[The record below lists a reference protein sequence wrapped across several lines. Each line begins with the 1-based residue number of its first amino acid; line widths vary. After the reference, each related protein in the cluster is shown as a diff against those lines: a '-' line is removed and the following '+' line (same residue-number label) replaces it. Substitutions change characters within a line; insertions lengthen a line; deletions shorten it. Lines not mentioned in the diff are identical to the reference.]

1 MFAKNRQLVL
11 TGVFFLDVVLLYASW
26 IAAYELRFDLL
37 PIEAPLG
44 VPRLSAYLWYG
55 AVVVLAALL
64 VLRSL
69 RLYRSQRTARLGA
82 EIVAIAQGM
91 TIVTALAALGSFF
104 LRGELARSVLLL
116 FWFVGTLALW
126 GQRLLIRLAL
136 RALRRQGRNLR
147 HVLIVGTG
155 PLARSVARK
164 MSEHPDFGFA
174 VVGLVAPGIA
184 PGAGPAARDLGDL
197 GGVPVVG
204 TVDDFPGLVDR
215 TGAELVYLA
224 LGRAEWEAEQ
234 ETLDRL
240 SDSTVAVRLVPDL
253 ARAFTLNASI
263 EDFDG
268 TPVVL
273 VTESPE
279 QGWNQVLKRAFDL
292 ACSAI
297 GLVVLLPLLLA
308 LAIWVKVDS
317 PGPVFYAQER
327 VGMNGRRFRML
338 KFRTMRVG
346 SDAGGPQ
353 WTTKDDPRRTHGGTL
368 LRRLSLDE
376 LPQLWNVFV
385 GEMSLVGPRPE
396 QPAFVEQ
403 FRGSIPRYM
412 LRHHMKAGIT
422 GWAQVNGL
430 RGDTPLEQRI
440 EYDLYYIQHWSLFF
454 DIRILARTVARVF
467 RDPTAI

>member
-1 MFAKNRQLVL
+1 MFAKNRQILL
-11 TGVFFLDVVLLYASW
+11 TGVFFLDAALLYAAWVGSYW
-26 IAAYELRFDLL
+26 LRFYLL
-37 PIEAPLG
+37 PVAAPLG

-55 AVVVLAALL
+55 AVVVLIALL
-64 VLRSL
+64 VLRTL
-69 RLYRSQRTARLGA
+69 RLYRSRRTSRLGA
-82 EIVAIAQGM
+82 ELTAIAQGM
-91 TIVTALAALGSFF
+91 TIVMALTALGSFF

-116 FWFVGTLALW
+116 FAVTGTGALW
-126 GQRLLIRLAL
+126 LHRILIRVTL

-155 PLARSVARK
+155 PLALAVAKK
-164 MSEHPDFGFA
+164 MRENPDFGFE
-174 VVGLVAPGIA
+174 VKGLVAPRAEAA
-184 PGAGPAARDLGDL
+184 PD
-197 GGVPVVG
+197 GGEFKVVG
-204 TVDDFPGLVDR
+204 TVADFPALAER

-234 ETLDRL
+234 EALDRL

-253 ARAFTLNASI
+253 ARAFTLNASV

-273 VTESPE
+273 VTESSE

-292 ACSAI
+292 FGAAV
-297 GLVVLLPLLLA
+297 GLVFLSPLLAA
-308 LAIWVKVDS
+308 LAIWVKLDS

-353 WTTKDDPRRTHGGTL
+353 WTVKGDPRRTRGGTI
-368 LRRLSLDE
+368 LRRFSLDE

-440 EYDLYYIQHWSLFF
+440 EYDLHYVQHWSLFF
-454 DIRILARTVARVF
+454 DIRILALTIARVF
-467 RDPTAI
+467 RDPSAI

>member
-11 TGVFFLDVVLLYASW
+11 TGVFFLDAALLYVSW
-26 IAAYELRFDLL
+26 LAAYALRFRLL
-37 PIEAPLG
+37 PLEAPLG
-44 VPRLSAYLWYG
+44 VPPLSAYLWYG
-55 AVVVLAALL
+55 AVVVLAGLL

-69 RLYRSQRTARLGA
+69 RLYRSQRTARLGT

-116 FWFVGTLALW
+116 YWFAGTLALW
-126 GQRLLIRLAL
+126 SERLLIRLAL
-136 RALRRQGRNLR
+136 RGLRRQGRNLR

-164 MSEHPDFGFA
+164 MTENPDFGFA
-174 VVGLVAPGIA
+174 VKGLVAA
-184 PGAGPAARDLGDL
+184 RAGEVAGDA
-197 GGVPVVG
+197 GEKDANVEFPVVG
-204 TVDDFPGLVDR
+204 SVEDFPGLAER

-234 ETLDRL
+234 EALDRL
-240 SDSTVAVRLVPDL
+240 SDSTAAVRLVPDL
-253 ARAFTLNASI
+253 ARAFTLNASV

-279 QGWNQVLKRAFDL
+279 QGWNQVVKRAFDL
-292 ACSAI
+292 VCSAI
-297 GLVVLLPLLLA
+297 GLVVLSPLLLA
-308 LAIWVKVDS
+308 IAIGVKLDS
-317 PGPVFYAQER
+317 AGPVFFAQER

-353 WTTKDDPRRTHGGTL
+353 WTTKEDPRRTRGGAF

-376 LPQLWNVFV
+376 LPQLWNVLV

-396 QPAFVEQ
+396 QPAFVER

-430 RGDTPLEQRI
+430 RGDTPLEERI

>member
-11 TGVFFLDVVLLYASW
+11 TGVFFLDAALLYASW
-26 IAAYELRFDLL
+26 IASYSLRFYVL
-37 PIEAPLG
+37 PLDAPLG
-44 VPRLSAYLWYG
+44 VPRFSAYLWYG

-82 EIVAIAQGM
+82 EIVSIAQGM

-104 LRGELARSVLLL
+104 FRGELARSVLLL
-116 FWFVGTLALW
+116 YWFTGTLALW
-126 GQRLLIRLAL
+126 SERLLIRLAL

-147 HVLIVGTG
+147 HVLVVGTG
-155 PLARSVARK
+155 PLALAVARK
-164 MSEHPDFGFA
+164 MSENPDFGFS
-174 VVGLVAPGIA
+174 VKGLVAPSGAPNGSPGGI
-184 PGAGPAARDLGDL
+184 PI
-197 GGVPVVG
+197 VG
-204 TVDDFPGLVDR
+204 RVDEFPGLVDR

-234 ETLDRL
+234 DALDRL

-253 ARAFTLNASI
+253 ARAFTLNASV

-292 ACSAI
+292 VSSAL
-297 GLVVLLPLLLA
+297 GLIVLSPFLAALA
-308 LAIWVKVDS
+308 LWVKLDS
-317 PGPVFYAQER
+317 PGPIFYTQER

-338 KFRTMRVG
+338 KFRTMQVG

-353 WTTKDDPRRTHGGTL
+353 WTTKGDPRRTRGGAF

-396 QPAFVEQ
+396 QPAFVAQ

-454 DIRILARTVARVF
+454 DIRILARTIARVF

>member
-1 MFAKNRQLVL
+1 MFAKNRQIFLS
-11 TGVFFLDVVLLYASW
+11 GVFFLDAALLYTAW
-26 IAAYELRFDLL
+26 LGAYALRFYVL
-37 PIEAPLG
+37 PIAAPLG
-44 VPRLSAYLWYG
+44 IPRLSAYLWYG

-82 EIVAIAQGM
+82 EIVSIAQGM

-116 FWFVGTLALW
+116 FAVAGTIALC
-126 GQRLLIRLAL
+126 GERLLIRLVL

-155 PLARSVARK
+155 PLAVSVARK
-164 MSEHPDFGFA
+164 MSENPDFGFS
-174 VVGLVAPGIA
+174 VKGLVAPR
-184 PGAGPAARDLGDL
+184 AGGGENRPAEA
-197 GGVPVVG
+197 GGFPVVG
-204 TVDDFPGLVDR
+204 SVADFPGLAISA
-215 TGAELVYLA
+215 GAELVYLA

-234 ETLDRL
+234 EALDHL

-253 ARAFTLNASI
+253 ARAFTINASV

-292 ACSAI
+292 VCSAA
-297 GLVVLLPLLLA
+297 GLVLLSPLFLGLA
-308 LAIWVKVDS
+308 FWVKLDS

-353 WTTKDDPRRTHGGTL
+353 WTTKDDPRRTRGGSL

-376 LPQLWNVFV
+376 LPQLWNVFL

-454 DIRILARTVARVF
+454 DIRILARTVGRVF
-467 RDPTAI
+467 RDPSAI

>member
-1 MFAKNRQLVL
+1 MFAKNRQIFLS
-11 TGVFFLDVVLLYASW
+11 GVFFFDAALLYAAW
-26 IAAYELRFDLL
+26 IGAYALRFYVL
-37 PIEAPLG
+37 PIDAPLG
-44 VPRLSAYLWYG
+44 IPRLSAYLWYG

-82 EIVAIAQGM
+82 EIVSIAQGM

-116 FWFVGTLALW
+116 FAMAGTMALW
-126 GQRLLIRLAL
+126 GERLLIRLVL

-147 HVLIVGTG
+147 HVLVVGTG
-155 PLARSVARK
+155 PLAIAVARK
-164 MSEHPDFGFA
+164 MTENPDFGFS
-174 VVGLVAPGIA
+174 VKGLVSARA
-184 PGAGPAARDLGDL
+184 GAGAHERPAEACGFS
-197 GGVPVVG
+197 VIG
-204 TVDDFPGLVDR
+204 TVADFPGLAV
-215 TGAELVYLA
+215 TAGAELVYLA

-234 ETLDRL
+234 EALDRL

-253 ARAFTLNASI
+253 ARAFTINASV

-279 QGWNQVLKRAFDL
+279 QGWNQVVKRAFDL
-292 ACSAI
+292 VCSAI
-297 GLVVLLPLLLA
+297 GLVVLSPLFLA
-308 LAIWVKVDS
+308 LALWVKNDS

-353 WTTKDDPRRTHGGTL
+353 WTTKDDPRRTPGGSL

-376 LPQLWNVFV
+376 LPQLWNVFL

-440 EYDLYYIQHWSLFF
+440 EYDLYYVQNWSLLF
-454 DIRILARTVARVF
+454 DIRILARTLARVF
-467 RDPTAI
+467 RDPTAS

>member
-11 TGVFFLDVVLLYASW
+11 TGVFFLDATLLYASW
-26 IAAYELRFDLL
+26 IASYSLRFYVL
-37 PIEAPLG
+37 PLEAPLG
-44 VPRLSAYLWYG
+44 VPRFSAYLWYG

-104 LRGELARSVLLL
+104 LRGELARSVLIL

-126 GQRLLIRLAL
+126 SERLLIRLAL

-155 PLARSVARK
+155 PLAQAVARK
-164 MSEHPDFGFA
+164 MSENPDFGFS
-174 VVGLVAPGIA
+174 VTGLVAASGG
-184 PGAGPAARDLGDL
+184 GAT
-197 GGVPVVG
+197 GGGFPVVG
-204 TVDDFPGLVDR
+204 TVDDFPGLVER
-215 TGAELVYLA
+215 SGAELVYLA

-234 ETLDRL
+234 DALDRL

-253 ARAFTLNASI
+253 ARAFTLNASV

-279 QGWNQVLKRAFDL
+279 QGWNQVVKRAFDL
-292 ACSAI
+292 VCSAI
-297 GLVVLLPLLLA
+297 GLVVLSPLLLA
-308 LAIWVKVDS
+308 LAIWVKLDS

-346 SDAGGPQ
+346 SDSGGPQ
-353 WTTKDDPRRTHGGTL
+353 WTTKDDPRRTRGGAL

-403 FRGSIPRYM
+403 VRGSLPRYL

>member
-1 MFAKNRQLVL
+1 MFAKNRQIFL
-11 TGVFFLDVVLLYASW
+11 TAVFFLDAALLYAAW
-26 IAAYELRFDLL
+26 IGAYALRFYVL
-37 PIEAPLG
+37 PVAAPLG
-44 VPRLSAYLWYG
+44 VPPFSAYLWYG
-55 AVVVLAALL
+55 AVVVLIALL
-64 VLRSL
+64 VLRTL
-69 RLYRSQRTARLGA
+69 RLYRSRRTSRLGA
-82 EIVAIAQGM
+82 ELTAIAQGM
-91 TIVTALAALGSFF
+91 TIVMALTALGSFF

-116 FWFVGTLALW
+116 FAVAGTGALW
-126 GQRLLIRLAL
+126 LHRLLIRLSL

-155 PLARSVARK
+155 PLALAVAKK
-164 MSEHPDFGFA
+164 MRDNPDFGFE
-174 VVGLVAPGIA
+174 VKGLVSPRADA
-184 PGAGPAARDLGDL
+184 TAAATGEFA
-197 GGVPVVG
+197 VVG
-204 TVDDFPGLVDR
+204 TVSDFPALAER
-215 TGAELVYLA
+215 AGAELVYLA

-234 ETLDRL
+234 EALDRL

-253 ARAFTLNASI
+253 ARAFTLNASV

-273 VTESPE
+273 VTESSE
-279 QGWNQVLKRAFDL
+279 QGWSQVLKRAFDL
-292 ACSAI
+292 AGSGL
-297 GLVVLLPLLLA
+297 GLVVLSPILVA
-308 LAIWVKVDS
+308 LAIWVKFDS
-317 PGPVFYAQER
+317 PGPVLYAQER

-353 WTTKDDPRRTHGGTL
+353 WTTKGDPRRTRGGTI
-368 LRRLSLDE
+368 LRRFSLDE

-385 GEMSLVGPRPE
+385 GAMSLVGPRPE

-440 EYDLYYIQHWSLFF
+440 EYDLHYIQHWSLFF
-454 DIRILARTVARVF
+454 DLRILALTIARVF

>member
-1 MFAKNRQLVL
+1 VA
-11 TGVFFLDVVLLYASW
+11 
-26 IAAYELRFDLL
+26 
-37 PIEAPLG
+37 APLG
-44 VPRLSAYLWYG
+44 VPPLSAYLWYG
-55 AVVVLAALL
+55 AVVVLISLL
-64 VLRSL
+64 VLRTL
-69 RLYRSQRTARLGA
+69 RLYRSRRTSRLGA
-82 EIVAIAQGM
+82 ELTAIAQGM
-91 TIVTALAALGSFF
+91 TIVMALTALGSFF

-116 FWFVGTLALW
+116 FSVAGTAALW
-126 GQRLLIRLAL
+126 LHRLLIRLSL

-155 PLARSVARK
+155 PLALAVAKK
-164 MSEHPDFGFA
+164 MKENPDFGFE
-174 VVGLVAPGIA
+174 VKGLVSARAGEEASAAGGI
-184 PGAGPAARDLGDL
+184 PVLGS
-197 GGVPVVG
+197 VG
-204 TVDDFPGLVDR
+204 DFPTLAENA
-215 TGAELVYLA
+215 GAELVYLA

-234 ETLDRL
+234 EALDRL

-253 ARAFTLNASI
+253 ARAFTLNASV

-273 VTESPE
+273 VTESSE

-292 ACSAI
+292 LGSML
-297 GLVVLLPLLLA
+297 GLIVLSPLLAA
-308 LAIWVKVDS
+308 LAIWVKLDS
-317 PGPVFYAQER
+317 PGPIFYAQER

-353 WTTKDDPRRTHGGTL
+353 WTTKGDPRRTRGGTI
-368 LRRLSLDE
+368 LRRFSLDE

-440 EYDLYYIQHWSLFF
+440 EYDLHYIQHWSLFF
-454 DIRILARTVARVF
+454 DLRILALTIGRVF

>member
-1 MFAKNRQLVL
+1 MFAKNRQVL
-11 TGVFFLDVVLLYASW
+11 LTAVFFLDAALLYAAW
-26 IAAYELRFDLL
+26 IGAYALRFYVL
-37 PIEAPLG
+37 PFAAPLG
-44 VPRLSAYLWYG
+44 VPPLSSYLWYG
-55 AVVVLAALL
+55 AVVVLVALL
-64 VLRSL
+64 VLRTL
-69 RLYRSQRTARLGA
+69 RLYRSRRTSRLGA
-82 EIVAIAQGM
+82 ELTAIAQGM
-91 TIVTALAALGSFF
+91 AIVMALAALGSFF
-104 LRGELARSVLLL
+104 FRGELARSVLLL
-116 FWFVGTLALW
+116 FAVAGTGVLW
-126 GQRLLIRLAL
+126 LHRILIRLGL

-155 PLARSVARK
+155 PLALAVAKK
-164 MSEHPDFGFA
+164 MRENPDFGFE
-174 VVGLVAPGIA
+174 VKGLVSPR
-184 PGAGPAARDLGDL
+184 PGAAAASPAAAEFAI
-197 GGVPVVG
+197 VG
-204 TVDDFPGLVDR
+204 SVADFPALAEQ

-234 ETLDRL
+234 DALDRL

-253 ARAFTLNASI
+253 ARAFTLNASV

-273 VTESPE
+273 VTESSE
-279 QGWNQVLKRAFDL
+279 QGWNQVLKRSFDL
-292 ACSAI
+292 FGATV
-297 GLVVLLPLLLA
+297 GLIVLSPILVALA
-308 LAIWVKVDS
+308 LWVKLDS

-353 WTTKDDPRRTHGGTL
+353 WTTKGDPRRTRGGTI
-368 LRRLSLDE
+368 LRRFSLDE

-430 RGDTPLEQRI
+430 RGDTPLERRI
-440 EYDLYYIQHWSLFF
+440 EYDLHYVQHWSLFF
-454 DIRILARTVARVF
+454 DIRILALTIGRVF
-467 RDPTAI
+467 RDPSAI

>member
-1 MFAKNRQLVL
+1 MFAKNRQIFLS
-11 TGVFFLDVVLLYASW
+11 GVFFLDAALLYAAW
-26 IAAYELRFDLL
+26 LGAYALRFYVL
-37 PIEAPLG
+37 PLAAPLG
-44 VPRLSAYLWYG
+44 IPRLSAYLWYG
-55 AVVVLAALL
+55 AVVVLMALL

-82 EIVAIAQGM
+82 EIVSIAQGM
-91 TIVTALAALGSFF
+91 TIVTALAGLGSFF
-104 LRGELARSVLLL
+104 LRGELARSVLLIFAL
-116 FWFVGTLALW
+116 GGTIALC
-126 GQRLLIRLAL
+126 GERLLIRLVL

-155 PLARSVARK
+155 PLAAAVARK
-164 MSEHPDFGFA
+164 MTENPDFGFS
-174 VVGLVAPGIA
+174 VKGLVAPRVGGGEHA
-184 PGAGPAARDLGDL
+184 VEAGGF
-197 GGVPVVG
+197 PVIG
-204 TVDDFPGLVDR
+204 TVADFPGLAVAA
-215 TGAELVYLA
+215 GAELVYLA

-234 ETLDRL
+234 EALDRL

-253 ARAFTLNASI
+253 ARAFTINASV

-279 QGWNQVLKRAFDL
+279 QGWNQVVKRAFDL
-292 ACSAI
+292 ACSAA
-297 GLVVLLPLLLA
+297 GLLLLSPLLVA
-308 LAIWVKVDS
+308 LAIWVKLDS
-317 PGPVFYAQER
+317 PGPVFYSQER

-346 SDAGGPQ
+346 SDAGGAQ
-353 WTTKDDPRRTHGGTL
+353 WTTKDDPRRTRGGAL

-376 LPQLWNVFV
+376 LPQLWNVFL

-454 DIRILARTVARVF
+454 DIRILARTVALVF

>member
-1 MFAKNRQLVL
+1 MFAKNRQIFL
-11 TGVFFLDVVLLYASW
+11 TAVFFLDAALLYAAW
-26 IAAYELRFDLL
+26 IGAYALRFYVL
-37 PIEAPLG
+37 PVAAPLG
-44 VPRLSAYLWYG
+44 VPPLSAYLWYG
-55 AVVVLAALL
+55 AVVVLISLL
-64 VLRSL
+64 VLRTL
-69 RLYRSQRTARLGA
+69 RLYRSRRTSRLGA
-82 EIVAIAQGM
+82 ELTAIAQGM
-91 TIVTALAALGSFF
+91 TIVMAITALGSFF

-116 FWFVGTLALW
+116 FAVAGTAALW
-126 GQRLLIRLAL
+126 LHRLLIRLSL

-155 PLARSVARK
+155 PLALAVAKK
-164 MSEHPDFGFA
+164 MRDNPDFGFD
-174 VVGLVAPGIA
+174 VKGLVSPR
-184 PGAGPAARDLGDL
+184 AAATATATDAATGEFA
-197 GGVPVVG
+197 VVG
-204 TVDDFPGLVDR
+204 TVSDFPALAEQ

-234 ETLDRL
+234 EALDRL

-253 ARAFTLNASI
+253 ARAFTLNASV

-273 VTESPE
+273 VTESSE

-292 ACSAI
+292 LGSAL
-297 GLVVLLPLLLA
+297 GLILLSPVFAAIA
-308 LAIWVKVDS
+308 LWVRFDS
-317 PGPVFYAQER
+317 PGPILYAQER

-338 KFRTMRVG
+338 KFRTMRAG

-353 WTTKDDPRRTHGGTL
+353 WTTKGDPRRTRGGTI
-368 LRRLSLDE
+368 LRRFSLDE

-385 GEMSLVGPRPE
+385 GAMSLVGPRPE

-440 EYDLYYIQHWSLFF
+440 EYDLHYIQHWSLFF
-454 DIRILARTVARVF
+454 DIRILALTVARVF
-467 RDPTAI
+467 RDPSAI

>member
-1 MFAKNRQLVL
+1 MFAKNRQIFL
-11 TGVFFLDVVLLYASW
+11 TAVFFLDAALLYAAW
-26 IAAYELRFDLL
+26 IGAYALRFYVL
-37 PIEAPLG
+37 PVAAPLG
-44 VPRLSAYLWYG
+44 VPPFSAYLWYG
-55 AVVVLAALL
+55 AVVVLIALL
-64 VLRSL
+64 VLRTL
-69 RLYRSQRTARLGA
+69 RLYRSRRTSRLGA
-82 EIVAIAQGM
+82 ELTAIAQGM
-91 TIVTALAALGSFF
+91 TIVMALTALGSFF

-116 FWFVGTLALW
+116 FAVAGTGALW
-126 GQRLLIRLAL
+126 LHRLLIRLSL
-136 RALRRQGRNLR
+136 RLLRRQGRNLR
-147 HVLIVGTG
+147 HVVIVGTG
-155 PLARSVARK
+155 PLALALARK
-164 MSEHPDFGFA
+164 MKENPDFGFE
-174 VVGLVAPGIA
+174 VKGLVSPRAEKLETTVGGI
-184 PGAGPAARDLGDL
+184 PVL
-197 GGVPVVG
+197 GGVA
-204 TVDDFPGLVDR
+204 DFPALAER
-215 TGAELVYLA
+215 AGAELVYLA

-234 ETLDRL
+234 EALDRL

-253 ARAFTLNASI
+253 ARAFTLNASV

-273 VTESPE
+273 VTESSE
-279 QGWNQVLKRAFDL
+279 QGWNQVLKRTFDL
-292 ACSAI
+292 AGSGL
-297 GLVVLLPLLLA
+297 GLVVLSPILVA
-308 LAIWVKVDS
+308 LAIWVKFDS
-317 PGPVFYAQER
+317 PGPVLYAQER

-353 WTTKDDPRRTHGGTL
+353 WTTKGDPRRTRGGTI

-385 GEMSLVGPRPE
+385 GAMSLVGPRPE

-440 EYDLYYIQHWSLFF
+440 EYDLHYIQHWSLFF
-454 DIRILARTVARVF
+454 DLRILALTIARVF